1 MIGNFGGYSARG
13 QCLCSCSFTRAY
25 INALGPAPFGAPIA
39 SLTGQEQ
46 AAGRVVRCH
55 FPCSTRPPRSQLP
68 SVKSRGGRALAL
80 HLDPSGL
87 PSGGGSA
94 TDAHI
99 PLPLW

>member
-1 MIGNFGGYSARG
+1 M
-13 QCLCSCSFTRAY
+13 L
-25 INALGPAPFGAPIA
+25 
-39 SLTGQEQ
+39 
-46 AAGRVVRCH
+46 
-55 FPCSTRPPRSQLP
+55 FPCSARPPRSQLP